1 MTLLA
6 VLEGDFKLFFE
17 AKLESQESNP
27 VLKKKSLAKII
38 QTKACV
44 LYFYFFAKWQS
55 FKN

>member
-44 LYFYFFAKWQS
+44 LYFYFFAK
-55 FKN
+55 